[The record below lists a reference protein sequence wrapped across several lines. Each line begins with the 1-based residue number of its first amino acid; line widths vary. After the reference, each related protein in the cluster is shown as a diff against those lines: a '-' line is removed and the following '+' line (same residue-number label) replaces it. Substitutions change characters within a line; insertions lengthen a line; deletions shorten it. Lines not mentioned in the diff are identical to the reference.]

1 MLRSHEAV
9 AEYITIL
16 YYISSSVPPIPMS
29 KTILVAEDDT
39 FLVETIKLSLEEH
52 GATVVVAKNGEEAI
66 KAMDKK
72 QPDLLLLDLLMP
84 KVDGYGVLQHI
95 KDKEYRFPT
104 VILSNLSVELDRDKC
119 ARFGAKDYFV
129 KSNMDEDE
137 LWPKI
142 KKYLGE

>member
-1 MLRSHEAV
+1 
-9 AEYITIL
+9 
-16 YYISSSVPPIPMS
+16 MS

-39 FLVETIKLSLEEH
+39 FLIETIKLSLEEH
-52 GATVVVAKNGEEAI
+52 GMTVVAAKNGEEAI

-84 KVDGYGVLQHI
+84 KVDGYGVLKHI
-95 KDKEYRFPT
+95 REKSYRFPT
-104 VILSNLSVELDRDKC
+104 IILSNLSVELDKEKC
-119 ARFGAKDYFV
+119 AKFGAKDYFV
-129 KSNMDEDE
+129 KSDMDEDE